1 MNDRAYKEQSVAT
14 TSDFAAPIPG
24 DDPTVA
30 RLIRPLLANTRLE
43 TAQLRCAK
51 SSCQTLSV
59 CTVPGPGQSMVM
71 RK

>member
-14 TSDFAAPIPG
+14 TSDFAASVPG

-43 TAQLRCAK
+43 TAQLR
-51 SSCQTLSV
+51 
-59 CTVPGPGQSMVM
+59 
-71 RK
+71 